1 MDKKQLQL
9 QDLSNLVKTFLL
21 TALCLSVLS
30 LSGQEAISPEEKA
43 FQMLIDDSP
52 VFSKI
57 FTGFALYDPDAD
69 QFLYQKDADKY
80 FTPASNTKLLT
91 FYTALQVLGDSI
103 PAMRYV
109 ESGDTLVFWGTGNPS
124 FLHPKIPQDS
134 LVFAFLRSSS
144 KQLFFSPHN
153 YDDERF
159 GPGWSWRDYNY
170 YYQVEKSPFPLYG
183 NMVFFERKR
192 IRDGFEVMPPYFKR
206 HIAFN
211 PGMDKDR
218 PDIRRQ
224 EYANIF
230 EYNAPAMTGMP
241 FERARPYRY
250 EPAVVAA
257 LLSDTLHRPVRVLGL
272 QQLPP
277 NYAQTLQTP
286 LPDTL
291 YRRLMQQSDNFIA
304 EQLLLLVSEKLYGVQ
319 NTKRA
324 IDYAQDSLFQDM
336 PDKLVWVDGS
346 GLSRYNLFTPRS
358 VVRVLHKIYHAL
370 PPERLFSILPAG
382 GISGTIERWYGGT
395 NGNNAP
401 YVYAKTGTLS
411 NKHALSGYLKTQSGK
426 LLLFSFMHNN
436 YVDGTNELKEEMQ
449 KVLEW
454 IYQRY

>member
-1 MDKKQLQL
+1 MSKKQLQL
-9 QDLSNLVKTFLL
+9 QDQFNLVKTLLL
-21 TALCLSVLS
+21 TALCLSAATLPA
-30 LSGQEAISPEEKA
+30 QEAKTADERA
-43 FQMLIDDSP
+43 FQALIDESP
-52 VFSKI
+52 VFSRI
-57 FTGFALYDPDAD
+57 FTGFALYDPETD
-69 QFLYQKDADKY
+69 QHLYQKDADKY

-109 ESGDTLVFWGTGNPS
+109 ITGDTLVFWGTGNPM
-124 FLHPKIPQDS
+124 FLHPEIPRDDTLFS
-134 LVFAFLRSSS
+134 FLKTHP

-211 PGMDKDR
+211 PAMDKDR

-230 EYNAPAMTGMP
+230 EYNAPAMTGIP
-241 FERARPYRY
+241 FHRARPYRY
-250 EPAVVAA
+250 EPAVVVA
-257 LLSDTLHRPVRVLGL
+257 LLSDTLSRPVRVLDL
-272 QQLPP
+272 QALPP
-277 NYAQTLQTP
+277 KYAQTIQAP

-291 YRRLMQQSDNFIA
+291 YRRLMQRSDNFVA

-358 VVRVLHKIYHAL
+358 IIRVLHKIYHAL
-370 PPERLFSILPAG
+370 PRERLFSILPAG
-382 GISGTIERWYGGT
+382 GVSGTIESWYGGT
-395 NGNNAP
+395 NGNAP
-401 YVYAKTGTLS
+401 YVFAKTGTLS
-411 NKHALSGYLKTQSGK
+411 NKHALSGYITTQSGK

-436 YVDGTNELKEEMQ
+436 YVNGTNEVKEEME